1 MGLVN
6 KLLGGGT
13 PAFPPL
19 DSGHYAAERVDA
31 VRSVLDTLMGK
42 TKVRLELVPAEH
54 AAYVFIGKPP
64 KKFGVAWIHD
74 GKVSNF
80 KNLVEEKGITP
91 ARLETLVGELQKAYQ
106 QSAAAERYTLS
117 VGGREVV
124 VTPSDE
130 LESAVHH
137 AIQAVAQS

>member
-6 KLLGGGT
+6 KLFGGGA
-13 PAFPPL
+13 PDFPPL
-19 DSGHYAAERVDA
+19 DSGHYASGRVEA
-31 VRSVLDTLMGK
+31 VRPELETLMRK
-42 TKVRLELVPAEH
+42 TKDRLELIPAEH

-80 KNLVEEKGITP
+80 KNLVEEKGVPPT
-91 ARLETLVGELQKAYQ
+91 RLESLVGELKKAYE
-106 QSAAAERYTLS
+106 QSDAAERFTTS
-117 VGGREVV
+117 VGGRDVV

-130 LESAVHH
+130 LERAVHH
-137 AIQAVAQS
+137 AIQTVA

>member
-6 KLLGGGT
+6 KLFGGGA

-31 VRSVLDTLMGK
+31 VRSELETLMGK
-42 TKVRLELVPAEH
+42 TKDRLELVPAEH
-54 AAYVFIGKPP
+54 TAYVFIGKPP

-80 KNLVEEKGITP
+80 KNLVEEKGVTP
-91 ARLETLVGELQKAYQ
+91 ARLETLVGELQEAYQ
-106 QSAAAERYTLS
+106 HSASAERYTLS

-130 LESAVHH
+130 LERAVHH
-137 AIQAVAQS
+137 AIQAVANP